1 MLGRRMTN
9 ACAVLPGPRGEG
21 IAPGLRSH
29 SVTPAALGSDGRL
42 DRKPC
47 DPLGPP
53 SCPPAVLT
61 FTVPWIFRSAVCHR
75 ASPGLFSLSSLF
87 TAVHVSSGL
96 NPKARPQGHLTEA
109 ALLGDTCRC
118 PPRPESMH
126 SFLRINAKRP
136 PPGCQAPFRVPG
148 GEPWTRKAPC
158 PA

>member
-1 MLGRRMTN
+1 MTN

-29 SVTPAALGSDGRL
+29 AVTPAALGSDGRL

-53 SCPPAVLT
+53 SCPPAVPT
-61 FTVPWIFRSAVCHR
+61 VTVPWIFRSAVCHR
-75 ASPGLFSLSSLF
+75 ASPWAVFSVFPLHRSSRFLR
-87 TAVHVSSGL
+87 SQPQGPS
-96 NPKARPQGHLTEA
+96 ARPPHRGRPPRGHA
-109 ALLGDTCRC
+109 SV
-118 PPRPESMH
+118 PPRRPESMH

-148 GEPWTRKAPC
+148 GEPWARKAPC